1 MVFLNIVFN
10 NVGKFSMII
19 LVEQQIE
26 FSELT
31 TLNFGLE
38 KLTTILWFTRILPWC
53 RRLLSCR
60 AHIHWTALNRLGAS
74 PSFKSQSTT
83 SLPTK
88 QHWYIRKWYLR
99 SLIMSGFLSQCSRAL
114 RCSDNSK
121 IWTNLE
127 EIRSIFLLLY
137 SYHISLPYVD
147 IWDWCEIPLTNRGL
161 LMNIVPCARAR
172 WLVLVCVETET

>member
-1 MVFLNIVFN
+1 
-10 NVGKFSMII
+10 MII

-127 EIRSIFLLLY
+127 EIRSILLLLY
-137 SYHISLPYVD
+137 SYHISLSLCWYLGLMWDTTDKSRAPYEY
-147 IWDWCEIPLTNRGL
+147 CP
-161 LMNIVPCARAR
+161 MCARALIGFSLR
-172 WLVLVCVETET
+172 RNWNIIMM